1 MSTSVDVTGTV
12 EAVEK
17 EKTPKEETA
26 WKSSLGHAVKSCM
39 TVIRKRMGRYHK
51 CKGIILSVYF
61 GSAHIVSTFL
71 YYQRAQEYLIQI
83 FIGRRMRQNGG
94 RNVNFYRC
102 GCSDYYTNEC

>member
-39 TVIRKRMGRYHK
+39 TVIRMRMGRYHK
-51 CKGIILSVYF
+51 CKGIILSESLW
-61 GSAHIVSTFL
+61 SAHIVSTFFNVKN
-71 YYQRAQEYLIQI
+71 QRAQEYLIQI
-83 FIGRRMRQNGG
+83 LDNSSAMTCLRVKIMLA
-94 RNVNFYRC
+94 
-102 GCSDYYTNEC
+102 

>member
-39 TVIRKRMGRYHK
+39 TVI
-51 CKGIILSVYF
+51 
-61 GSAHIVSTFL
+61 
-71 YYQRAQEYLIQI
+71 
-83 FIGRRMRQNGG
+83 
-94 RNVNFYRC
+94 
-102 GCSDYYTNEC
+102 